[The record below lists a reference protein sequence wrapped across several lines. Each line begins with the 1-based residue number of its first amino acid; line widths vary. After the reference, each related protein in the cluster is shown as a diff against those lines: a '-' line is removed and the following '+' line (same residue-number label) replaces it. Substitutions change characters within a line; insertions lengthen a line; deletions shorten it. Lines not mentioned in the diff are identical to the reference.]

1 MYKQTPLNCTHMHTH
16 TIYSQCK
23 TSCKY
28 PERRGQEEEIKY
40 GRLIL
45 YDNTIIPLQ
54 PLTDEQK
61 KELREAFNKFDIDK
75 DGSITV
81 TELKEVLMK
90 MGIEKTDL
98 EIADLIDKADKD
110 GSGTID
116 FDEYCQQYIEIDEKR
131 MLDLF
136 KVSIRLLSSMYNI
149 YN

>member
-1 MYKQTPLNCTHMHTH
+1 M
-16 TIYSQCK
+16 
-23 TSCKY
+23 
-28 PERRGQEEEIKY
+28 
-40 GRLIL
+40 
-45 YDNTIIPLQ
+45 
-54 PLTDEQK
+54 
-61 KELREAFNKFDIDK
+61 REAFNKFDIDK

-81 TELKEVLMK
+81 TELKEVLLK